1 MKKNNSRQLAIWA
14 LVIALTATTIAYAVL
29 QTSLSISGNVT
40 RKGGTWSIKLD
51 NIANKKTTGQA
62 SFVTDPKVGSDGN
75 ITFAATL
82 SQPGDSFEFTFDVIN
97 AGTVDAVSRFS
108 ESQYDF
114 WLDGGDGYSSS
125 SEVDLTSSDI
135 TCKVTYNGEIITSNN
150 RSKIDL
156 PKPTS
161 TSNPTRKTL
170 KAYCQYDDA
179 SSISSNEVEL
189 RFELTLP
196 YEQA

>member
-1 MKKNNSRQLAIWA
+1 MKRNNSRQLAICA
-14 LVIALTATTIAYAVL
+14 LAIALTATTIAYAVL
-29 QTSLSISGNVT
+29 QTSLSITGNVT

-62 SFVTDPKVGSDGN
+62 KFTTDPKVGSDGN

-82 SQPGDSFEFTFDVIN
+82 SQPGDSFEFNFDVIN
-97 AGTVDAVSRFS
+97 AGTVDAVSTFS
-108 ESQYDF
+108 AQTNNF
-114 WLDGGDGYSSS
+114 WLNGGYSSVS
-125 SEVDLTSSDI
+125 GSETTLTNEDI
-135 TCKVTYNGEIITSNN
+135 TCNVTYNGEIITSNN

-170 KAYCQYDDA
+170 KAYCQYDDT

-189 RFELTLP
+189 EFRLSLP
-196 YEQA
+196 YKQA